1 MTEEKTV
8 PYANS
13 VFEQPWWLDTV
24 APGAWGEALVR
35 DAERVIARLPYCFE
49 HDRIHLPVYTQTLG
63 IWMSDELR
71 QFERGNSQLHRQ
83 KEVIAELLAQLPK
96 AREVEMTL
104 DSSLSYV
111 LPFRWNGFRIE
122 PSFSYRIREL
132 SDPEAVRSRYGK
144 TVNKNIKAAAR
155 TLRVTD
161 GVDDCETL
169 LRLMEDTYAR
179 QKRGLPNGR
188 ELTERIVRQALTNQA
203 GKLLFACDG
212 EGVAHSA
219 LFLLYDHNVCYYLM
233 SGQDSRYKSDGSVN
247 LLLASAIDF
256 ASGVSA
262 AFDFEGSMIEGIENL
277 FRQFG
282 GEIVTNYRVSR
293 QSLVREAAELLKP
306 RVKKLIGYK
315 I

>member
-1 MTEEKTV
+1 MTEAKTT

-35 DAERVIARLPYCFE
+35 DGDRLIARLPYCVD
-49 HDRIHLPVYTQTLG
+49 HGRLCNPVYTQTLG
-63 IWMSDELR
+63 IWMAEELK
-71 QFERGNSQLHRQ
+71 QFQRGNSQLHRQ
-83 KEVIAELLAQLPK
+83 KEVIAELLSQLPR
-96 AREVEMTL
+96 AREIEMTL
-104 DSSLSYV
+104 DASQAYV

-122 PSFSYRIREL
+122 PSFSYRIKDL
-132 SDPEAVRSRYGK
+132 SDLDEVRSRFGK
-144 TVNKNIKAAAR
+144 TVNKNIKAAGR

-161 GVDDCETL
+161 GGDE
-169 LRLMEDTYAR
+169 
-179 QKRGLPNGR
+179 RGLPNGR
-188 ELTERIVRQALTNQA
+188 EITERIVRQALEHEA
-203 GKLLFACDG
+203 GKLLFARDQDG
-212 EGVAHSA
+212 VVHSA
-219 LFLLYDHNVCYYLM
+219 LFLLYDQNVCYYLL
-233 SGQDSRYKSDGSVN
+233 SGQDPRYRSDGSIN
-247 LLLASAIDF
+247 LLLASAVDF
-256 ASGVSA
+256 AAGVSA

-306 RVKKLIGYK
+306 RIKKLIGYK